1 MADIARGEL
10 HCANAGHPT
19 PLFVH
24 RARRSA
30 QPLPLS
36 GSKPDSVLGIFDD
49 AEYHS
54 VSAQLCA
61 GDILL
66 LFTDGLFEVEGA
78 DAQYY
83 DQLRLLKSVS
93 QRVDLR
99 AEELCKQLV
108 AEVREFSA

>member
-1 MADIARGEL
+1 M
-10 HCANAGHPT
+10 
-19 PLFVH
+19 
-24 RARRSA
+24 
-30 QPLPLS
+30 
-36 GSKPDSVLGIFDD
+36 LGIFDD

-66 LFTDGLFEVEGA
+66 LFTDGIFEVEGA

-93 QRVDLR
+93 QRVDLH
-99 AEELCKQLV
+99 AEELCKELV
-108 AEVREFSA
+108 AEVREFAASKDFGDDVCLIAMEVDHLMKG